1 MTNKQYRKYIPE
13 LKKFI
18 DEKGREYINLI
29 AHKMMISERTVL
41 RWYKQETRPSNAE
54 RMMLLRII
62 QGYKT
67 SPK

>member
-1 MTNKQYRKYIPE
+1 MANKQHRQYVPE

-18 DEKGREYINLI
+18 GDYGRDYINLI

-62 QGYKT
+62 QGYGK
-67 SPK
+67 KR